1 MCPHSDKHVSSRITA
16 CVPIQK
22 CMYPYHLFLYR
33 SCSKC
38 KWRKG
43 RSAFRGASRQSATQI
58 NALYDMYEMHSGRIQ
73 RLAGEKLRKWG
84 FNPDRRCLLPLVCDH
99 LLIRTPGFHD
109 SLFPSLDWRDKL
121 HGLLTFLHRQLFL
134 CFASM
139 KLPLRLREILDQRL
153 TQLGLERIMRDP
165 NTGRTFRVQKH
176 LFKDT
181 DMTGEDKVHW
191 IFLVPHVIG
200 YRALCLPANFRAPVL
215 SAFSVAQ
222 LMVIA
227 SRGCRSYNR
236 AELDLVFNQGYVSF
250 FAAMERIHTITHDSE
265 YARKLKKH
273 RKKPRLNPVPK
284 RFKRQ
289 SR

>member
-1 MCPHSDKHVSSRITA
+1 MREDTCKTTRNTPS
-16 CVPIQK
+16 C
-22 CMYPYHLFLYR
+22 R

-43 RSAFRGASRQSATQI
+43 RSAFRVASRQSGTQV
-58 NALYDMYEMHSGRIQ
+58 NALYDIYEQDSNSTRAQ

-84 FNPDRRCLLPLVCDH
+84 FNPIRRCLLPLVCHH
-99 LLIRTPGFHD
+99 LLIRTPVFRD
-109 SLFPSLDWRDKL
+109 ELFASVDWRDKL
-121 HGLLTFLHRQLFL
+121 HGLLTFLHRILYQGFV
-134 CFASM
+134 SM
-139 KLPLRLREILDQRL
+139 KLPQKLREVLEQRL

-200 YRALCLPANFRAPVL
+200 YRALCLPEHFRHPVL
-215 SAFSVAQ
+215 EAFSLAQ
-222 LMVIA
+222 MMAIA
-227 SRGCRSYNR
+227 SRGFRSYNR
-236 AELDLVFNQGYVSF
+236 AELELVFNEGYVTF
-250 FAAMERIHTITHDSE
+250 FAAMERIHTIVHDAE
-265 YARKLKKH
+265 YDRKLRKH
-273 RKKPRLNPVPK
+273 RRKPTVHTAPK

-289 SR
+289 RR